1 MIKKKLKLNKMNKK
15 QLAIITIRNELLIS
29 YSEREKR
36 IDSWRL
42 IIAPQQTPPHHQKE
56 LGDDYKVTVK
66 SYTMTLTKVAC
77 AIREQTKKN
86 IIK

>member
-36 IDSWRL
+36 IDS
-42 IIAPQQTPPHHQKE
+42 
-56 LGDDYKVTVK
+56 
-66 SYTMTLTKVAC
+66 
-77 AIREQTKKN
+77 
-86 IIK
+86 